1 MKTYLRVLS
10 YARGLG
16 WYIPQYVITVILY
29 AIFSVV
35 NIALLA
41 PMIDVLFN
49 QVDAKQLIATAPEF
63 SLSLNYF
70 LDLF

>member
-1 MKTYLRVLS
+1 MNTYLRILS

-16 WYIPQYVITVILY
+16 WHIPQYVITALLY

-49 QVDAKQLIATAPEF
+49 QVEAKELITTAPAF
-63 SLSLNYF
+63 SLNLN
-70 LDLF
+70 